1 MAKIKI
7 NGDSSGYVEIAA
19 PNAAH
24 NNTLE
29 LGPGTKILTDKNTHT
44 SSIGIGTDN
53 PANDLVI
60 ESSGNGKGLVV
71 RKTSVESAF
80 LGHNGS
86 GNEGLLIL
94 REGGTNRIQLYAE
107 SGQPSFINSGN
118 LGLGT
123 NNPDKLLTVSGSNTV
138 SRFKSSTSYVD
149 LIFQNN
155 TKDNGFIQYNSS
167 GNFNFYADSG
177 STSTLT
183 ITSGSP
189 GNVGVGTIAPTGKLE
204 VHGNDGINISNSYRT
219 GTNGAQWRLIPHNGG
234 AGQSPSN
241 LRLYENASA
250 TEVIN
255 ITKTG
260 RIGVNRMT
268 PSFMLDIV
276 GNSSTGANCIR
287 IVDGAET
294 GHGSHPAKIVAG
306 GTYYQEM
313 QMHSRRFTVHTWN
326 GSNIA
331 ERFRVHQDGTVTTGG
346 LSSIPGTVAAGSI
359 ISAAANAGV
368 FVHGYD
374 GKFGTSSNHP
384 LYFQTNG
391 VTKATITAAGAFSVG
406 TTSPQQP
413 NLASI
418 HVHSTANDDCRI
430 AITTPSKP
438 DSRIGYFGLSNKFGV
453 DVHNGFEVRDASA
466 SYATRLA
473 VDSVGRVTTPSQ
485 PAFKAKLS
493 AATGANHSG
502 VLVFDTISFNIGSNY
517 NGSNGRFTAPV
528 DGRYL
533 FCWYDNIE
541 VSGSNAVYVDWMING
556 NVQGNRIYSYEN
568 GGWQGLAGS
577 IIFDLNTNDYVQ
589 IYAYS
594 SGNYDGNLYG
604 SFSGCLLG

>member
-53 PANDLVI
+53 PSNDLVI

-123 NNPDKLLTVSGSNTV
+123 NTPDKLLTVSGSNTV

-155 TKDNGFIQYNSS
+155 TKTNGFIQYNNS

-183 ITSGSP
+183 ITSGAP
-189 GNVGVGTIAPTGKLE
+189 GNVGVGTIAPTGNFE

-219 GTNGAQWRLIPHNGG
+219 GTNGVQWRLIPHNGG
-234 AGQSPSN
+234 SGQSPSN
-241 LRLYENASA
+241 LRLYEGASA

-268 PSFMLDIV
+268 PSFMLDII

-306 GTYYQEM
+306 GTYYHEM

-384 LYFQTNG
+384 LYLQVNG
-391 VTKATITAAGAFSVG
+391 VTKTTVTAGGAFSVG

-413 NLASI
+413 NVPSMHL
-418 HVHSTANDDCRI
+418 HSTSNDDARI

-438 DSRIGYFGLSNKFGV
+438 NSRIGYFGLSNKFGM

-466 SYATRLA
+466 SYATRFA
-473 VDSVGRVTTPSQ
+473 IDSVGRVTTPAQ
-485 PAFKAKLS
+485 PSFKAKLN
-493 AATGANHSG
+493 AATGANYSG
-502 VLVFDTISFNIGSNY
+502 ILVFNNVSFNVGSHY
-517 NGSNGRFTAPV
+517 NSSNGRFTAPV

-533 FCWYDNIE
+533 FCWYDN
-541 VSGSNAVYVDWMING
+541 VQLPSATALYVDWMING
-556 NVQGNRIYSYEN
+556 NVQGNRIYTMWTT
-568 GGWQGLAGS
+568 GWEGIAGS

-594 SGNYDGNLYG
+594 SGNYDGGLYG